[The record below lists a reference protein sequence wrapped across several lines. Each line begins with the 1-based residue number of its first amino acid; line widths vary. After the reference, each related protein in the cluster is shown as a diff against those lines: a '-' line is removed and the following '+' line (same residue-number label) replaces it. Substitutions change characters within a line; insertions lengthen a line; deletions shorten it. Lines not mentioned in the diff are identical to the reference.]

1 MKTCFEFSQE
11 ENVEVNSVSVLLYL
25 VAPRSLDEYKL
36 EVTDR
41 QAEAMRKTK
50 KKSIKQLYDRDHA
63 NIRKHMKY
71 EQQEQCFCASI
82 QITLRLS
89 IINSYPPEVPF
100 QC

>member
-50 KKSIKQLYDRDHA
+50 KESIKQLYDRDHA
-63 NIRKHMKY
+63 NIRNAY
-71 EQQEQCFCASI
+71 EIRAAGTMLLCLDTDHTQAI
-82 QITLRLS
+82 
-89 IINSYPPEVPF
+89 YH
-100 QC
+100 